1 MHYAIPYSIVLLFV
15 AHSVHSGNLISQALN
30 WRQDP
35 RNRMGWSG
43 NLGNYNKSAHKG
55 LCVWPLAAP

>member
-30 WRQDP
+30 
-35 RNRMGWSG
+35 
-43 NLGNYNKSAHKG
+43 
-55 LCVWPLAAP
+55 